1 MGVHQGPGFG
11 CKAPDSDDNN
21 RLGRRIG
28 LKLDRAIQHWISGL
42 GILIALGGCA
52 IVASWF
58 IGRTISDRFLWSQY
72 LAWIPT
78 LVALPLA
85 FVVLILS
92 TAVALMDEGAD
103 RLTPYARDRRKRR
116 RRIAAVLRG
125 LGWLGVACMT
135 WTFLV
140 KDLNLGT
147 RRERDAEPLGQI
159 GEMTLVYWNLANW
172 PAERATDLVRVQK
185 PTLAILANSGY
196 DLDREELRQKIG
208 SDAEILEAGPFTIAS
223 RRAVLSWGIT
233 SLGFKGTR
241 LNSEGSEPAERIDPG
256 RAMWLALD
264 AGLKVGDADRPLIVW
279 IMDLP
284 SDITLSRRRVAQST
298 RRQLI
303 TWQGTVFRRAHI
315 DSIEDAA
322 SESSPGS
329 VRYAADTSLALVGF
343 PEPDIIIGDFNIPRG
358 SHSLNL
364 LTSGP
369 GWTTR
374 GAFEQAGLGYAAT
387 WPLKTPLWHI
397 DQAFLAP
404 WLRAT
409 SYKVVNPRT
418 GLHWMQV
425 VSLGERE

>member
-1 MGVHQGPGFG
+1 MQ
-11 CKAPDSDDNN
+11 
-21 RLGRRIG
+21 GRRIG
-28 LKLDRAIQHWISGL
+28 LKLDRAIQRWISGL

-52 IVASWF
+52 VVASWV
-58 IGRTISDRFLWSQY
+58 IGRTISDRFFWSQY

-85 FVVLILS
+85 FVVLLLS

-116 RRIAAVLRG
+116 RRFAAGLRA
-125 LGWLGVACMT
+125 LGWLGVGCMA

-140 KDLNLGT
+140 KDLNLGV
-147 RRERDAEPLGQI
+147 RRERNAAPLGEI
-159 GEMTLVYWNLANW
+159 GQMTLVYWNLANW
-172 PAERATDLVRVQK
+172 PAERATELVRVQK

-196 DLDREELRQKIG
+196 DLDREELREKVS
-208 SDAEILEAGPFTIAS
+208 SDAEILEAGPFTIVS
-223 RRAVLSWGIT
+223 RRAILSWGIT

-241 LNSEGSEPAERIDPG
+241 LNSEGSDAAERIDPG

-264 AGLKVGDADRPLIVW
+264 AGMEAGGAERPLIVW

-284 SDITLSRRRVAQST
+284 SDITLSRRKVAEGT

-303 TWQGTVFRRAHI
+303 AWQGTVFRRVHAPSL
-315 DSIEDAA
+315 DEAA
-322 SESSPGS
+322 TESSRGT
-329 VRYAADTSLALVGF
+329 VRYAADTSLAMVGF
-343 PEPDIIIGDFNIPRG
+343 PEPDVMIGDFNIPRG
-358 SHSLNL
+358 SWSLGV

-374 GAFEQAGLGYAAT
+374 GAFEEAGLGHAAT

-397 DQAFLAP
+397 DQTFLAP

-409 SYKVVNPRT
+409 SYKVVNPRV

-425 VSLGERE
+425 VEFGAAK